1 MEMMKMT
8 CGFYDLEEN
17 TEGFSIKDDKTAD
30 WAVKKI
36 AEERAELER
45 LKTLA
50 EEQMQEIKD
59 KVKYT
64 EELTERKT
72 SFLKSCL
79 AQYFETVPHKET
91 KTQSTYKLLS
101 GQLVFKKPKQK
112 LVKSDD
118 DLIAYFKKNNMTEF
132 VKIKEE
138 PAWVEF
144 KKNLEIVDDVV
155 VNTMTGEVVEVVK
168 IEEDAGS
175 FEVKI

>member
-1 MEMMKMT
+1 MEKMKMT
-8 CGFYDLEEN
+8 SGFYDLEEN

-36 AEERAELER
+36 AEERAEFER
-45 LKTLA
+45 LKILA

-59 KVKYT
+59 KVSRM

-91 KTQSTYKLLS
+91 KTQETYNLLS
-101 GQLVFKKPKQK
+101 GKLVFKKPKHK

-118 DLIAYFKKNNMTEF
+118 DLIAYFKENNMTEF
-132 VKIKEE
+132 VKVKEE

-144 KKNLEIVDDVV
+144 KKNLEIVDGVV
-155 VNTMTGEVVEVVK
+155 INTLTGEVVEVVK
-168 IEEDAGS
+168 VEEDAGS
-175 FEVKI
+175 FEVKV

>member
-8 CGFYDLEEN
+8 SGFDDFEEN
-17 TEGFSIKDDKTAD
+17 TEGFYIKDDKTAD

-45 LKTLA
+45 LKALA
-50 EEQMQEIKD
+50 QEQMQEIKD
-59 KVKYT
+59 KISHM

-91 KTQSTYKLLS
+91 KTQATYKLLS

-112 LVKSDD
+112 LVKSDES
-118 DLIAYFKKNNMTEF
+118 LLAYLKENNMTEF
-132 VKIKEE
+132 VKTKEE
-138 PAWVEF
+138 PVWNEF
-144 KKNLEIVDDVV
+144 KKNLEIIDGVV
-155 VNTMTGEVVEVVK
+155 VNTVTGEVVEVVK
-168 IEEDAGS
+168 VEEEAGS
-175 FEVKI
+175 FEVKV